1 LVLINPFGGT
11 KRGPKVWKGQLKQMF
26 DVAPL
31 DVEVRD
37 TERAGAL
44 LVDVM
49 YGILVCNNLFA
60 PSRTML
66 ALVCKGKAQVAAYM
80 GLGKT
85 TVRDDNDYPGYE
97 RCVL

>member
-60 PSRTML
+60 LSRTKL
-66 ALVCKGKAQVAAYM
+66 ALVCAHVAACM
-80 GLGKT
+80 GMGKT
-85 TVRDDNDYPGYE
+85 TVRDDNGYSGYE
-97 RCVL
+97 RCVP